1 MQMASVCP
9 SDSGAKNLSQSDFEE
24 DIRFEAAADADGSP
38 QVLRVDLDGYEGP
51 LHVLLEL
58 SRTQKVDLRNI
69 SILELAEQYLS
80 FIRHIQSLRIE
91 LAADYLVMAAW
102 LTYLKSRLIL
112 PKPKKPE
119 DGPDASDMAAVLAF
133 RLQRLA
139 AMTAAAKALMARD
152 RTGLQLY
159 LRGQPE
165 GVRRIRSPIYEAS
178 IYDLLSAYAT
188 RRSRTSRAKVVFKK
202 PVLLALEE
210 ARTRLER
217 ILGKMSD
224 WLSLDQM
231 IIDFEL
237 PADEEAPPRSSLMA
251 SSLVASLELA
261 KEGRA
266 ELRQTSPFAP
276 LYVRPKPDGPSQ

>member
-1 MQMASVCP
+1 LTQV
-9 SDSGAKNLSQSDFEE
+9 DFEE
-24 DIRFEAAADADGSP
+24 DIRFDAAADADGP
-38 QVLRVDLDGYEGP
+38 EQVLTIDVDGYEGP
-51 LHVLLEL
+51 LHILLEL

-69 SILELAEQYLS
+69 SILDLAEQYLS

-91 LAADYLVMAAW
+91 VAADYLVMAAW

-112 PKPKKPE
+112 PKPKTE
-119 DGPDASDMAAVLAF
+119 SDEPDASEMAAVLAF

-139 AMTAAAKALMARD
+139 AMREAAKALLARD
-152 RTGLQLY
+152 RTGLQLM

-178 IYDLLSAYAT
+178 IYDLLTAYAT
-188 RRSRTSRAKVVFKK
+188 RRSRNARATVIVKK

-210 ARTRLER
+210 ARQRLEK

-224 WLSLDQM
+224 WLSLEQM
-231 IIDFEL
+231 ILDFDLDQE
-237 PADEEAPPRSSLMA
+237 DEAPPRSSLLA
-251 SSLVASLELA
+251 SALVASLELA

-266 ELRQTSPFAP
+266 ELRQTQAFAP
-276 LYVRPKPDGPSQ
+276 LFVRPKNQDAKNTEPN